1 MCHNNQQPTTT
12 INKIDRGCSNERENK
27 ARVLLW
33 PGADQRAVRFYGFS
47 HLSATNRSDVVVV
60 RRFMR
65 ESEKLIYV
73 GVIGMKSKE
82 HVEFGQEDSTCCWW
96 MLSLSILMVVK
107 WELSNELRP

>member
-1 MCHNNQQPTTT
+1 
-12 INKIDRGCSNERENK
+12 
-27 ARVLLW
+27 
-33 PGADQRAVRFYGFS
+33 
-47 HLSATNRSDVVVV
+47 
-60 RRFMR
+60 MR

-82 HVEFGQEDSTCCWW
+82 HVEFGQEDATCCWW